1 MKRILSTLLVF
12 ALAIP
17 LFVNCKKD
25 KGVPVESFSIDPVTV
40 YLNDGDT
47 HQLDVIVQPKKAKK
61 GEFMSSLVWVSDD
74 ENIASVDE
82 NGLVTAKMRGNTRI
96 TASTSD
102 GTLSA
107 SCDVNVQLVLT
118 DDKDITAYFE
128 GNFALA
134 LRYKGLIAD
143 ENKITYGDVKDIK
156 EFDVPALYVKDIE
169 TAGGLEFLVNLES
182 LDLGGAKN
190 LTSLNVSTLTKL
202 KKLVAAKG
210 KLTHVDLTNCSDLE
224 SVFMDDNKLE
234 SVVFGQHPNLTK
246 VSMNTNKLKE
256 FNASSLPGLV
266 YLDLAENEL
275 ESIDLTGCKLIETLW
290 LNNNKLKSI
299 DAGSLEKLQLQGF
312 RFFFNPGENGV
323 LNVKDSKNSMS
334 LWSWQM
340 IKGDESSRVKG
351 TLYCENSPKIKTQP
365 KSEIAAKTGVPFSV
379 SVEMES
385 SGNYQYMWVMSTPIA
400 DESTGL
406 TSYAISAPLSD
417 DSDGSYY
424 ISGSNTN
431 TLTINVGS
439 SNIFVL
445 LACMIYDEA
454 TGTTTISDFASI
466 KYE

>member
-1 MKRILSTLLVF
+1 MKRILSTLLVI

-61 GEFMSSLVWVSDD
+61 GELMSSLVWVSDD

-118 DDKDITAYFE
+118 DDKDISAYFE

-134 LRYKGLIAD
+134 LKYNGLIAD
-143 ENKITYGDVKDIK
+143 NNKITYGEVKNIT

-169 TAGGLEFLVNLES
+169 TAEGLEFLVNLES

-202 KKLVAAKG
+202 KKLVATKG
-210 KLTHVDLTNCSDLE
+210 KLTHVDLTSCSDLE
-224 SVFMDDNKLE
+224 SVIMDDNKLE

-266 YLDLAENEL
+266 YLDLSENEL
-275 ESIDLTGCKLIETLW
+275 ESINLTGCKLIETLW
-290 LNNNKLKSI
+290 LEYNKLKSI
-299 DAGSLEKLQLQGF
+299 DVSSLEKLKLERF
-312 RFFFNPGENGV
+312 KFFFNPGENGV
-323 LNVKDSKNSMS
+323 LKVTNGKNSMT

-365 KSEIAAKTGVPFSV
+365 KPEIAAKPGVPFSV

-385 SGNYQYMWVMSTPIA
+385 TGNYKYYWCLSAPLE
-400 DESTGL
+400 DGSTGL
-406 TSYAISAPLSD
+406 TIYSTQPISD
-417 DSDGSYY
+417 DSDGTYY

-431 TLTINVGS
+431 TLTINVGNS
-439 SNIFVL
+439 DTFVL

-454 TGTTTISDFASI
+454 TGTSTVSDFSRI

>member
-1 MKRILSTLLVF
+1 MKRILSTLLVI

-47 HQLDVIVQPKKAKK
+47 HQLDVIVQPGKAKK

-118 DDKDITAYFE
+118 DDKEISAYFE

-134 LRYKGLIAD
+134 LEYDGKIAD
-143 ENKITYGDVKDIK
+143 NNKITYGEVKNIT
-156 EFDVPALYVKDIE
+156 EFYVPSIYAKDIE
-169 TAGGLEFLVNLES
+169 TADGLEFLVNLET
-182 LDLGGAKN
+182 LGLGGCKN

-202 KKLVAAKG
+202 KKLIATEG
-210 KLTHVDLTNCSDLE
+210 KLTHVDLTNCPNLE
-224 SVFMDDNKLE
+224 SVIMDDNKLE
-234 SVVFGQHPNLTK
+234 SVVFGQHPNLARI
-246 VSMNTNKLKE
+246 SMSNNKLKE
-256 FNASSLPGLV
+256 FNASSFPGLV
-266 YLDLAENEL
+266 YLNLAENEL
-275 ESIDLTGCKLIETLW
+275 ESIDLTGCELIESLW

-299 DAGSLEKLQLQGF
+299 DAGSLPDEMNKF
-312 RFFFNPGENGV
+312 EYFFNPGENGILKV
-323 LNVKDSKNSMS
+323 IYGKRSGTAY
-334 LWSWQM
+334 SWQM

-351 TLYCENSPKIKTQP
+351 VLYCENSPKIKTQP
-365 KSEIAAKTGVPFSV
+365 TPEIVAEAGVPFSV

-385 SGNYQYMWVMSTPIA
+385 TGNYQYYWCLSAPAEVG
-400 DESTGL
+400 STGL
-406 TSYAISAPLSD
+406 MGYPFNPISD
-417 DSDGSYY
+417 FSDGTYY

-431 TLTINVGS
+431 TLTVNAF
-439 SNIFVL
+439 NFVKDAL
-445 LACMIYDEA
+445 LTCMIYDEA
-454 TGTTTISDFASI
+454 TGASTFSDFVSV
-466 KYE
+466 K

>member
-1 MKRILSTLLVF
+1 
-12 ALAIP
+12 
-17 LFVNCKKD
+17 
-25 KGVPVESFSIDPVTV
+25 
-40 YLNDGDT
+40 
-47 HQLDVIVQPKKAKK
+47 
-61 GEFMSSLVWVSDD
+61 MSSLVWVSDD

-128 GNFALA
+128 GSFAIA
-134 LRYKGLIAD
+134 MRYKGLIAN

-202 KKLVAAKG
+202 KKLKATKG

-224 SVFMDDNKLE
+224 SVIMDDNKLE
-234 SVVFGQHPNLTK
+234 SVVFGQHPNLARI
-246 VSMNTNKLKE
+246 SMSKNKLKE
-256 FNASSLPGLV
+256 FNASSFPGLV

-275 ESIDLTGCKLIETLW
+275 ESIDLTGCKLIESLW
-290 LNNNKLKSI
+290 LNYNKLKSI
-299 DAGSLEKLQLQGF
+299 DAGALPDKMTKFEY
-312 RFFFNPGENGV
+312 FFNPGENGV
-323 LNVKDSKNSMS
+323 LKVIYGKISGTSC
-334 LWSWQM
+334 SWQM

-351 TLYCENSPKIKTQP
+351 VLYCENSPKIKTQP
-365 KSEIAAKTGVPFSV
+365 TPEIAAKPGVPFSV

-385 SGNYQYMWVMSTPIA
+385 TGNYQYYWCLSAPAEVG
-400 DESTGL
+400 STGL
-406 TSYAISAPLSD
+406 TGYPFNPISD
-417 DSDGSYY
+417 FSDGTYY

-431 TLTINVGS
+431 TLTINVG
-439 SNIFVL
+439 NLDMFVL
-445 LACMIYDEA
+445 LTCMICDEA
-454 TGTTTISDFASI
+454 TGASTFSDFVSV
-466 KYE
+466 K

>member
-1 MKRILSTLLVF
+1 MKRILSTLLVI

-25 KGVPVESFSIDPVTV
+25 KGVQVESFSIDPVAV

-118 DDKDITAYFE
+118 DDKDISAYFE

-134 LRYKGLIAD
+134 LKYNGLIAGN
-143 ENKITYGDVKDIK
+143 NKITYGEVKNIT

-169 TAGGLEFLVNLES
+169 TAEGLEFLVNLES

-202 KKLVAAKG
+202 KKLVATKG
-210 KLTHVDLTNCSDLE
+210 KLTHVDLSNCSKLE
-224 SVFMDDNKLE
+224 SVIMDGNKLE
-234 SVVFGQHPNLTK
+234 SVVFGQHPNLAK

-275 ESIDLTGCKLIETLW
+275 ESIDLSGCKLIETLW

-323 LNVKDSKNSMS
+323 LKVTNGKNSMT

-365 KSEIAAKTGVPFSV
+365 NPEIAAKTGVPFSV

-385 SGNYQYMWVMSTPIA
+385 TGNYKYNWFLSSPTA

-406 TSYAISAPLSD
+406 TSYPVSALSD
-417 DSDGSYY
+417 MSDGTYY

-431 TLTINVGS
+431 TLTINVGNS
-439 SNIFVL
+439 DMFVL

-454 TGTTTISDFASI
+454 TGTSTVSDFASI

>member
-47 HQLDVIVQPKKAKK
+47 HQLDVIVQPGKAKK

-128 GNFALA
+128 GSFALA
-134 LRYKGLIAD
+134 LQYKKLIAD
-143 ENKITYGDVKDIK
+143 NNKITYGEVKNIT

-169 TAGGLEFLVNLES
+169 TAGGLEFLVNLEY

-202 KKLVAAKG
+202 KKLVATKG
-210 KLTHVDLTNCSDLE
+210 KLTHVDLTSCSDLE
-224 SVFMDDNKLE
+224 SVFMDGNKLE
-234 SVVFGQHPNLTK
+234 SVVFGQHPNLARI
-246 VSMNTNKLKE
+246 SMSENKLKE
-256 FNASSLPGLV
+256 FNASTLPGLV
-266 YLDLAENEL
+266 YLDLSENEL
-275 ESIDLTGCKLIETLW
+275 ESINLTGCKLIETLW
-290 LNNNKLKSI
+290 LEYNKLKSI
-299 DAGSLEKLQLQGF
+299 DVSSLEKLQLQRF
-312 RFFFNPGENGV
+312 KFFFNPGESGV
-323 LNVKDSKNSMS
+323 LKVTDGHNSMS

-351 TLYCENSPKIKTQP
+351 TLYCEKSPKIKTQP
-365 KSEIAAKTGVPFSV
+365 EPEIAAKPGVPFSV

-385 SGNYQYMWVMSTPIA
+385 TGNYKYYWCLSAPIE
-400 DESTGL
+400 DGSTGF
-406 TSYAISAPLSD
+406 TSYPTQPISD
-417 DSDGSYY
+417 DSDGTYY
-424 ISGSNTN
+424 VSGSNSN
-431 TLTINVGS
+431 TLTINVGRS
-439 SNIFVL
+439 DIFVL

-454 TGTTTISDFASI
+454 TGTSTVSDFSRI

>member
-1 MKRILSTLLVF
+1 MKRILSTLLVI

-128 GNFALA
+128 GSFAVA
-134 LRYKGLIAD
+134 LQYKELIAD
-143 ENKITYGDVKDIK
+143 NKKITYGEVKNITD
-156 EFDVPALYVKDIE
+156 FDVPALYVKDIE

-202 KKLVAAKG
+202 KKLKATKG

-224 SVFMDDNKLE
+224 SVIMDDNKLE
-234 SVVFGQHPNLTK
+234 SVVFGQHPNLARI
-246 VSMNTNKLKE
+246 SMSKNKLKE
-256 FNASSLPGLV
+256 FNASSFPGLV

-275 ESIDLTGCKLIETLW
+275 ESIDLTGCKLIESLW
-290 LNNNKLKSI
+290 LNYNKLKSI
-299 DAGSLEKLQLQGF
+299 DAGALPDKMTKFEY
-312 RFFFNPGENGV
+312 FFNPGENGV
-323 LNVKDSKNSMS
+323 LKVIYGKISGTSY
-334 LWSWQM
+334 SWQM

-351 TLYCENSPKIKTQP
+351 VLYCENSPKIKTQP
-365 KSEIAAKTGVPFSV
+365 TPEIAAKPGVPFSV

-385 SGNYQYMWVMSTPIA
+385 TGNYQYYWCLSAPAEVG
-400 DESTGL
+400 STGL
-406 TSYAISAPLSD
+406 TGYPFNPISD
-417 DSDGSYY
+417 FIDGTYY

-431 TLTINVGS
+431 TLTINVG
-439 SNIFVL
+439 NLDMFVL
-445 LACMIYDEA
+445 LTCMIRDEA
-454 TGTTTISDFASI
+454 TGASTFSDFVSV
-466 KYE
+466 K

>member
-47 HQLDVIVQPKKAKK
+47 HQLDVIVQPGKAKK

-118 DDKDITAYFE
+118 DDKDISAYFE
-128 GNFALA
+128 GNFAIA
-134 LRYKGLIAD
+134 MRYKGLIAN

-169 TAGGLEFLVNLES
+169 TAEGLEFLVNLES

-202 KKLVAAKG
+202 KKLKATKG

-224 SVFMDDNKLE
+224 SVIMDDNKLE
-234 SVVFGQHPNLTK
+234 SVVFGQHPNLARI
-246 VSMNTNKLKE
+246 SMSKNKLKE
-256 FNASSLPGLV
+256 FNASSFPGLV

-275 ESIDLTGCKLIETLW
+275 ESIDLTGCKLIESLW
-290 LNNNKLKSI
+290 LNYNKLKSI
-299 DAGSLEKLQLQGF
+299 DAGALPDKMTKFEY
-312 RFFFNPGENGV
+312 FFNPGENGV
-323 LNVKDSKNSMS
+323 LKVIYGKISGTSY
-334 LWSWQM
+334 SWQM

-351 TLYCENSPKIKTQP
+351 VLYCENSPKIKTQP
-365 KSEIAAKTGVPFSV
+365 TPEIAAKPGVPFSV

-385 SGNYQYMWVMSTPIA
+385 TGNYQYYWCLSAPAEVG
-400 DESTGL
+400 STGL
-406 TSYAISAPLSD
+406 TGYPFNPISD
-417 DSDGSYY
+417 FSDGTYY

-431 TLTINVGS
+431 TLTINVG
-439 SNIFVL
+439 NLDMFVL
-445 LACMIYDEA
+445 LTCMICDEA
-454 TGTTTISDFASI
+454 TGASTFSDFVSV
-466 KYE
+466 K

>member
-1 MKRILSTLLVF
+1 MKRILSTLLVI

-61 GEFMSSLVWVSDD
+61 GELMSSLVWVSDD

-134 LRYKGLIAD
+134 LKYNGLIAGN
-143 ENKITYGDVKDIK
+143 NKITYGEVKNIT

-169 TAGGLEFLVNLES
+169 TAEGLEFLVNLES

-202 KKLVAAKG
+202 KKLVATKG
-210 KLTHVDLTNCSDLE
+210 KLTHVDLTNCPNLE
-224 SVFMDDNKLE
+224 SVFMDDNQLE
-234 SVVFGQHPNLTK
+234 SVAFGQHPNLAK

-275 ESIDLTGCKLIETLW
+275 ESIDLSGCKLIETLW

-365 KSEIAAKTGVPFSV
+365 KPEIAAKPGVPFSV

-385 SGNYQYMWVMSTPIA
+385 TGNYKYNWFLSSPVENET
-400 DESTGL
+400 TGL
-406 TSYAISAPLSD
+406 TSYGIIPLSD
-417 DSDGSYY
+417 DSDGTYY

-431 TLTINVGS
+431 TLTINVGNS
-439 SNIFVL
+439 DMFVL

>member
-1 MKRILSTLLVF
+1 MKRILSTLLVI

-47 HQLDVIVQPKKAKK
+47 HQLDVIVQPGKAKK

-102 GTLSA
+102 GTMSA

-134 LRYKGLIAD
+134 LQYKGLID
-143 ENKITYGDVKDIK
+143 DDNKITYGEVKNIT

-202 KKLVAAKG
+202 KKLVATKG

-234 SVVFGQHPNLTK
+234 SVVFGQHPNLAK

-256 FNASSLPGLV
+256 FNASTLPGLV
-266 YLDLAENEL
+266 YLDLSENEL
-275 ESIDLTGCKLIETLW
+275 ESINLTGCKLIETLW

-299 DAGSLEKLQLQGF
+299 DAGSLEKLKLQGF
-312 RFFFNPGENGV
+312 RFFFNSGENGV
-323 LNVKDSKNSMS
+323 LKVTNAKNSMT

-365 KSEIAAKTGVPFSV
+365 KPEIAAKTGVPFSV

-385 SGNYQYMWVMSTPIA
+385 TGNYKYNWLLSAPVNETS
-400 DESTGL
+400 GL
-406 TSYAISAPLSD
+406 TSYGINPLSD
-417 DSDGSYY
+417 DSDGTYY

-431 TLTINVGS
+431 TLTINVGN
-439 SNIFVL
+439 SNTVVL

>member
-1 MKRILSTLLVF
+1 MKRILSTLLVI

-118 DDKDITAYFE
+118 DDKDISAYFE
-128 GNFALA
+128 GSFALA

-143 ENKITYGDVKDIK
+143 ENKITYGEVKNIT

-202 KKLVAAKG
+202 KKLVATKG

-234 SVVFGQHPNLTK
+234 SVVFGQHPNLAK

-256 FNASSLPGLV
+256 FNASTLPGLV

-312 RFFFNPGENGV
+312 RFFFNSGENGV
-323 LNVKDSKNSMS
+323 LKVTNAKNSMT

-365 KSEIAAKTGVPFSV
+365 KPEIAAKTGVPFSV

-385 SGNYQYMWVMSTPIA
+385 TGNYKYNWLLSAPVNETP
-400 DESTGL
+400 GL
-406 TSYAISAPLSD
+406 TSYGINPLSD
-417 DSDGSYY
+417 DSDGIYY
-424 ISGSNTN
+424 VSGSNTN
-431 TLTINVGS
+431 TLTINVGTPD
-439 SNIFVL
+439 IFVL

>member
-1 MKRILSTLLVF
+1 MKRILSTLLVI

-47 HQLDVIVQPKKAKK
+47 HQLDVIVQPEKAKK

-102 GTLSA
+102 GTMSA

-128 GNFALA
+128 DNFALA
-134 LRYKGLIAD
+134 LQYKGLID
-143 ENKITYGDVKDIK
+143 DDNKITYGEVKNIT

-202 KKLVAAKG
+202 KKLVATKG

-234 SVVFGQHPNLTK
+234 SVVFGQHPNLAK

-256 FNASSLPGLV
+256 FNASTLPGLV

-323 LNVKDSKNSMS
+323 LKVTNAKNSMT

-365 KSEIAAKTGVPFSV
+365 KPEIAAKTGVPFSV

-385 SGNYQYMWVMSTPIA
+385 TGNYKYNWFLSSPVNETP
-400 DESTGL
+400 GL
-406 TSYAISAPLSD
+406 TSYGLSLLSD
-417 DSDGSYY
+417 DSDGTYY

-431 TLTINVGS
+431 TLTINVGY
-439 SNIFVL
+439 SNTVVL

-454 TGTTTISDFASI
+454 TGTTTISDFATI

>member
-1 MKRILSTLLVF
+1 MKRILSTLLVI

-25 KGVPVESFSIDPVTV
+25 KGVQVESFSIDPVTV

-118 DDKDITAYFE
+118 DDKDISAYFE

-143 ENKITYGDVKDIK
+143 NNKITYGEVKNIT

-182 LDLGGAKN
+182 LDLRGAKN

-202 KKLVAAKG
+202 KKLVATKG

-234 SVVFGQHPNLTK
+234 SVVFAQHPNLTK

-275 ESIDLTGCKLIETLW
+275 ESIDLSGCKLIETLW

-299 DAGSLEKLQLQGF
+299 DASSLEKLQLQGF

-323 LNVKDSKNSMS
+323 LKVTNGKNSMT

-365 KSEIAAKTGVPFSV
+365 EPEIAAKLGVPFSV

-385 SGNYQYMWVMSTPIA
+385 TGNYKYNWLLSSPVENETP
-400 DESTGL
+400 GL
-406 TSYAISAPLSD
+406 TSYGINPLSD
-417 DSDGSYY
+417 YSDGTYY

-431 TLTINVGS
+431 TLTINVGNS
-439 SNIFVL
+439 DMFVL

-454 TGTTTISDFASI
+454 TGTTTVSDFASI

>member
-1 MKRILSTLLVF
+1 MKRILSTLLVI

-47 HQLDVIVQPKKAKK
+47 YQLDVIVQPKKAKK

-102 GTLSA
+102 GTMSA

-134 LRYKGLIAD
+134 LQYKGLID
-143 ENKITYGDVKDIK
+143 DDNKITYGEVKNIT

-202 KKLVAAKG
+202 KKLVATKG

-234 SVVFGQHPNLTK
+234 SVVFGQHPNLAK

-256 FNASSLPGLV
+256 FNASTLPGLV
-266 YLDLAENEL
+266 YLDLSENEL
-275 ESIDLTGCKLIETLW
+275 ESINLTGCKLIETLW

-299 DAGSLEKLQLQGF
+299 DAGSLPDKMNKFEY
-312 RFFFNPGENGV
+312 FFNPGENGV
-323 LNVKDSKNSMS
+323 LRVIYGKISGTSY
-334 LWSWQM
+334 SWQM

-351 TLYCENSPKIKTQP
+351 TLYCEKSPKIKTQP
-365 KSEIAAKTGVPFSV
+365 KPEIAAKTGVPFSV

-385 SGNYQYMWVMSTPIA
+385 TGNYKYYWCLSAPVENET
-400 DESTGL
+400 TGL
-406 TSYAISAPLSD
+406 TSYGINPLSD
-417 DSDGSYY
+417 DSDGTYY

-431 TLTINVGS
+431 TLTVNVGS
-439 SNIFVL
+439 PDIFVL
-445 LACMIYDEA
+445 LACVIYDEA
-454 TGTTTISDFASI
+454 TGTTTVSDFSRI

>member
-1 MKRILSTLLVF
+1 MKRILSTLLVI

-47 HQLDVIVQPKKAKK
+47 HQLDVIVQPGKAKK

-128 GNFALA
+128 GSFAVA
-134 LRYKGLIAD
+134 LQYKELIAD
-143 ENKITYGDVKDIK
+143 NNKITYGEVKNIK
-156 EFDVPALYVKDIE
+156 DFDVPALYVKDIE

-202 KKLVAAKG
+202 KKLKATKG

-234 SVVFGQHPNLTK
+234 SVVFGQHPNLAK

-266 YLDLAENEL
+266 YLDLSENEL
-275 ESIDLTGCKLIETLW
+275 ESINLTGCKLIESLW
-290 LNNNKLKSI
+290 LNYNKLTSI
-299 DAGSLEKLQLQGF
+299 DAGSLPDKMNKFEY
-312 RFFFNPGENGV
+312 FFNPGENGV
-323 LNVKDSKNSMS
+323 LKVIYGKISGTSY
-334 LWSWQM
+334 SWQM

-351 TLYCENSPKIKTQP
+351 VLYCENSPKIKTQP
-365 KSEIAAKTGVPFSV
+365 TPEIVAVAGVPFSV

-385 SGNYQYMWVMSTPIA
+385 TGNYQYYWCLSAPAEVG
-400 DESTGL
+400 STGL
-406 TSYAISAPLSD
+406 TGYPFNPISD
-417 DSDGSYY
+417 FSDGTYY

-431 TLTINVGS
+431 TLTVNAF
-439 SNIFVL
+439 NFVKDAL
-445 LACMIYDEA
+445 LTCIIYDEA
-454 TGTTTISDFASI
+454 TGASTFSDFVSV
-466 KYE
+466 K

>member
-1 MKRILSTLLVF
+1 MKRILSTLLVI

-61 GEFMSSLVWVSDD
+61 SELMSSLVWVSDD

-128 GNFALA
+128 GNFAIA
-134 LRYKGLIAD
+134 MRYKGLIAN

-202 KKLVAAKG
+202 KKLKATKG

-224 SVFMDDNKLE
+224 SVIMDDNKLE
-234 SVVFGQHPNLTK
+234 NVVFGQHPNLARI
-246 VSMNTNKLKE
+246 SMSKNKLKE
-256 FNASSLPGLV
+256 FNASSFPGLV

-275 ESIDLTGCKLIETLW
+275 ESIDLTGCKLIESLW
-290 LNNNKLKSI
+290 LNYNKLKSI
-299 DAGSLEKLQLQGF
+299 DAGALPDKMTKFEY
-312 RFFFNPGENGV
+312 FFNPGENGV
-323 LNVKDSKNSMS
+323 LKVIYGKISGTSY
-334 LWSWQM
+334 SWQM

-351 TLYCENSPKIKTQP
+351 VLYCENSPKIKTQP
-365 KSEIAAKTGVPFSV
+365 TPEIVAVAGVPFSV

-385 SGNYQYMWVMSTPIA
+385 IGNYQYYWCLSAPAEVG
-400 DESTGL
+400 STGL
-406 TSYAISAPLSD
+406 TSYPVTPLSD
-417 DSDGSYY
+417 MSEGAYY
-424 ISGSNTN
+424 ISGSNTD
-431 TLTINVGS
+431 TLTINVGNS
-439 SNIFVL
+439 DMFVL
-445 LACMIYDEA
+445 LTCMIYDEA
-454 TGTTTISDFASI
+454 TGASTFSDFVSV
-466 KYE
+466 K

>member
-1 MKRILSTLLVF
+1 MKRILSTLLVI

-61 GEFMSSLVWVSDD
+61 SELMSSLVWVSDD

-128 GNFALA
+128 GNFAIA
-134 LRYKGLIAD
+134 MRYKGLIAN

-202 KKLVAAKG
+202 KKLKATKG

-224 SVFMDDNKLE
+224 SVIMDDNKLE
-234 SVVFGQHPNLTK
+234 SVVFGQHPNLARI
-246 VSMNTNKLKE
+246 SMSKNKLKK
-256 FNASSLPGLV
+256 FNASSFPGLV

-275 ESIDLTGCKLIETLW
+275 ESIDLTGCKLIESLW
-290 LNNNKLKSI
+290 LNYNKLKSI
-299 DAGSLEKLQLQGF
+299 DAGALPDKMTKFEY
-312 RFFFNPGENGV
+312 FFNPGENGV
-323 LNVKDSKNSMS
+323 LKVIYGKISGTSY
-334 LWSWQM
+334 SWQM

-351 TLYCENSPKIKTQP
+351 VLYCENSPKIKTQP
-365 KSEIAAKTGVPFSV
+365 TPEIAAKPGVPFSV

-385 SGNYQYMWVMSTPIA
+385 TGNYQYYWCLSAPAEVG
-400 DESTGL
+400 STGL
-406 TSYAISAPLSD
+406 TVYPFNPISD
-417 DSDGSYY
+417 FSDGTYY

-431 TLTINVGS
+431 TLTINVG
-439 SNIFVL
+439 NLDMFVL
-445 LACMIYDEA
+445 LTCMICDEA
-454 TGTTTISDFASI
+454 TGASTFSDFVSV
-466 KYE
+466 K

>member
-1 MKRILSTLLVF
+1 MKRILSTLLVI

-47 HQLDVIVQPKKAKK
+47 HQLDVIVQPGKAKK

-128 GNFALA
+128 GSFALA
-134 LRYKGLIAD
+134 LQYKKLIAD
-143 ENKITYGDVKDIK
+143 NNKITYGEVKNITD
-156 EFDVPALYVKDIE
+156 FDVPALYVKDIE

-202 KKLVAAKG
+202 KELVATKG
-210 KLTHVDLTNCSDLE
+210 KLTHVDLTNCSDLK
-224 SVFMDDNKLE
+224 SVIMDDNKLE
-234 SVVFGQHPNLTK
+234 SVVFGQHPNLARI
-246 VSMNTNKLKE
+246 SMSNNKLKE
-256 FNASSLPGLV
+256 FNASSFPGLV
-266 YLDLAENEL
+266 YLDLSENEL
-275 ESIDLTGCKLIETLW
+275 ESINLTGCKLIESLW
-290 LNNNKLKSI
+290 LNYNKLTSI
-299 DAGSLEKLQLQGF
+299 DAGSLPDKMNKFEY
-312 RFFFNPGENGV
+312 FFNPGENGV
-323 LNVKDSKNSMS
+323 LKVIYGKISGTSY
-334 LWSWQM
+334 SWQM

-351 TLYCENSPKIKTQP
+351 VLYCENSPKIKTQP
-365 KSEIAAKTGVPFSV
+365 TPEIVAVAGVPFSV

-385 SGNYQYMWVMSTPIA
+385 TGNYQYYWCLSAPAEVG
-400 DESTGL
+400 STGL
-406 TSYAISAPLSD
+406 TGYPFNPISD
-417 DSDGSYY
+417 FSDGTYY

-431 TLTINVGS
+431 TLTINVG
-439 SNIFVL
+439 NLDMFVL
-445 LACMIYDEA
+445 LTCMIYDEA
-454 TGTTTISDFASI
+454 TGASTLSDFVSV
-466 KYE
+466 K

>member
-1 MKRILSTLLVF
+1 MKRILSTLLVI

-47 HQLDVIVQPKKAKK
+47 HQLDVIVQPGKAKK

-128 GNFALA
+128 GSFALA
-134 LRYKGLIAD
+134 LQYKKLIAD
-143 ENKITYGDVKDIK
+143 NNKITYGEVKNITD
-156 EFDVPALYVKDIE
+156 FDVPALYAKDIE

-202 KKLVAAKG
+202 KKLVATKG

-224 SVFMDDNKLE
+224 SVIMDDNQLE

-266 YLDLAENEL
+266 YLDLSENEL
-275 ESIDLTGCKLIETLW
+275 ESIDLTGCKLIESLW
-290 LNNNKLKSI
+290 LNYNKLKSI
-299 DAGSLEKLQLQGF
+299 DAGALPDKMTKFEY
-312 RFFFNPGENGV
+312 FFNPGENGV
-323 LNVKDSKNSMS
+323 LKVIYGKISGTSY
-334 LWSWQM
+334 SWQM

-351 TLYCENSPKIKTQP
+351 VLYCENSPKIKTQP
-365 KSEIAAKTGVPFSV
+365 TPDIVAVAGVPFSV

-385 SGNYQYMWVMSTPIA
+385 TGNYQYYWCLSAPAEVG
-400 DESTGL
+400 STGL
-406 TSYAISAPLSD
+406 TGYPFNPISD
-417 DSDGSYY
+417 FSDGTYY

-431 TLTINVGS
+431 TLTVNAY
-439 SNIFVL
+439 NFVKDAL
-445 LACMIYDEA
+445 LTCMIYDEA
-454 TGTTTISDFASI
+454 TGASTFSDFVSV
-466 KYE
+466 K

>member
-1 MKRILSTLLVF
+1 MKRILSTLLVI

-102 GTLSA
+102 GTMSA

-118 DDKDITAYFE
+118 DDKDISAYFE

-134 LRYKGLIAD
+134 LQYKGLIAD
-143 ENKITYGDVKDIK
+143 DNKITYGEVKNIT

-182 LDLGGAKN
+182 LDLRGAKN

-202 KKLVAAKG
+202 KKLVATKG

-266 YLDLAENEL
+266 YLDLSENEL

-299 DAGSLEKLQLQGF
+299 DAGSLEKLQLGKF
-312 RFFFNPGENGV
+312 GFFFNSGENGV
-323 LNVKDSKNSMS
+323 LKVIDSKNSMS

-351 TLYCENSPKIKTQP
+351 TLYCEKSPKIKTQP
-365 KSEIAAKTGVPFSV
+365 EPEIAAKLGVPFSV

-385 SGNYQYMWVMSTPIA
+385 SGNYKYNWLLSAPVENET
-400 DESTGL
+400 TGL
-406 TSYAISAPLSD
+406 TLYGTNPLSD
-417 DSDGSYY
+417 YSDGIYY
-424 ISGSNTN
+424 VSGSNTN
-431 TLTINVGS
+431 TLTINVGNS
-439 SNIFVL
+439 DMFVL

-454 TGTTTISDFASI
+454 TGTTTVSDFASI

>member
-1 MKRILSTLLVF
+1 MKRILSTLLVI

-102 GTLSA
+102 GTMSA

-118 DDKDITAYFE
+118 DDKDISAYFE
-128 GNFALA
+128 GSFALA

-143 ENKITYGDVKDIK
+143 ENKITYGEVKNIT

-182 LDLGGAKN
+182 LDLRGAKN

-202 KKLVAAKG
+202 KKLVATKG

-275 ESIDLTGCKLIETLW
+275 ESIDLSGCKLIETLW

-323 LNVKDSKNSMS
+323 LKVTNGKNSMT

-365 KSEIAAKTGVPFSV
+365 EPEIAAKLGVPFSV

-385 SGNYQYMWVMSTPIA
+385 TGNYKYNWLLSSPVENETP
-400 DESTGL
+400 GL
-406 TSYAISAPLSD
+406 TSYGINPLSD
-417 DSDGSYY
+417 YSDGTYY

-431 TLTINVGS
+431 TLTINVGNS
-439 SNIFVL
+439 DMFVL

-454 TGTTTISDFASI
+454 TGTTTVSDFASI

>member
-1 MKRILSTLLVF
+1 MKRILSTLLVI

-25 KGVPVESFSIDPVTV
+25 KGVQVESFSIEPVTV
-40 YLNDGDT
+40 CLNDGDT

-118 DDKDITAYFE
+118 DDKDISAYFE

-143 ENKITYGDVKDIK
+143 NNKITYGEVKNIT

-202 KKLVAAKG
+202 KKLVATKG

-234 SVVFGQHPNLTK
+234 SVVFAQHPNLTK
-246 VSMNTNKLKE
+246 VSMNTNKLKK

-275 ESIDLTGCKLIETLW
+275 ESIDLSGCKLIETLW

-299 DAGSLEKLQLQGF
+299 DASSLEKLQLQGF

-323 LNVKDSKNSMS
+323 LKVTNGKNSMT

-365 KSEIAAKTGVPFSV
+365 EPEIAAKPGVPFSV

-385 SGNYQYMWVMSTPIA
+385 TGNYKYNWFLSSPVENGTP
-400 DESTGL
+400 GL
-406 TSYAISAPLSD
+406 TSYGINPLSD
-417 DSDGSYY
+417 YSDGTYY

-431 TLTINVGS
+431 TLTINVGNS
-439 SNIFVL
+439 DMFVL

-454 TGTTTISDFASI
+454 TGTTTVSDFASI

>member
-1 MKRILSTLLVF
+1 MKRILSTLLVI

-47 HQLDVIVQPKKAKK
+47 HQLDVIVQPGKAKK

-118 DDKDITAYFE
+118 DDKEISAYFE

-134 LRYKGLIAD
+134 LEYDGKIAD
-143 ENKITYGDVKDIK
+143 NNKITYGEVKNIT

-169 TAGGLEFLVNLES
+169 TAEGLEFLVNLES

-202 KKLVAAKG
+202 KKLVATKG
-210 KLTHVDLTNCSDLE
+210 KLTHVDLTSCSDLE
-224 SVFMDDNKLE
+224 SVIMDDNKLE
-234 SVVFGQHPNLTK
+234 SVVFGQHPNLTRI
-246 VSMNTNKLKE
+246 SMSKNKLKE
-256 FNASSLPGLV
+256 FNASSFPGLV
-266 YLDLAENEL
+266 YLDLSENEL
-275 ESIDLTGCKLIETLW
+275 ESINLTGCKLIESLW
-290 LNNNKLKSI
+290 LNYNKLKSI
-299 DAGSLEKLQLQGF
+299 DAGALPDKMTKFEY
-312 RFFFNPGENGV
+312 FFNPGENGV
-323 LNVKDSKNSMS
+323 LKVIYGKISGTSY
-334 LWSWQM
+334 SWQM

-351 TLYCENSPKIKTQP
+351 VLYCENSPKIKTQP
-365 KSEIAAKTGVPFSV
+365 TPEIVAVAGVPFSV

-385 SGNYQYMWVMSTPIA
+385 TGNYQYYWCLSAPAEVG
-400 DESTGL
+400 STGL
-406 TSYAISAPLSD
+406 TSYPFNPISD
-417 DSDGSYY
+417 FSDGTYY

-431 TLTINVGS
+431 TLTVNAY
-439 SNIFVL
+439 NFVKDAFL
-445 LACMIYDEA
+445 ICMIYDEA
-454 TGTTTISDFASI
+454 TGTSAFSDFVI
-466 KYE
+466 VK

>member
-1 MKRILSTLLVF
+1 MKRILSTLLVI

-47 HQLDVIVQPKKAKK
+47 HQLDVIVQPEKAKK

-102 GTLSA
+102 GTMSA

-118 DDKDITAYFE
+118 DDKEISAYFE
-128 GNFALA
+128 GSFALA

-143 ENKITYGDVKDIK
+143 NNKITYGEVKNIT

-202 KKLVAAKG
+202 KKLVATKG

-266 YLDLAENEL
+266 YLDLSENEL
-275 ESIDLTGCKLIETLW
+275 ESIDLSGCKLIETLW

-323 LNVKDSKNSMS
+323 LKVTNGKNSMT

-365 KSEIAAKTGVPFSV
+365 KPEFTAKPGVPFSV

-385 SGNYQYMWVMSTPIA
+385 TGNYQYYWCLSAPAEVGSA
-400 DESTGL
+400 GL
-406 TSYAISAPLSD
+406 TGYSFNPISD
-417 DSDGSYY
+417 DSDGTYY

-431 TLTINVGS
+431 TLTLNVGNS
-439 SNIFVL
+439 DIFVL

-454 TGTTTISDFASI
+454 TGTTTISDFSRI

>member
-1 MKRILSTLLVF
+1 MKRILSTLLVI
-12 ALAIP
+12 ALANP

-47 HQLDVIVQPKKAKK
+47 HQLDVIVQPGKAKK

-128 GNFALA
+128 GSFAIA
-134 LRYKGLIAD
+134 MRYKGLIAN

-202 KKLVAAKG
+202 KKLKATKG

-224 SVFMDDNKLE
+224 SVIMDDNKLE
-234 SVVFGQHPNLTK
+234 SVVFGQHPNLARI
-246 VSMNTNKLKE
+246 SMSKNKLKE
-256 FNASSLPGLV
+256 FNASSFPGLV

-275 ESIDLTGCKLIETLW
+275 ESIDLTGCKLIESLW
-290 LNNNKLKSI
+290 LNYNKLKSI
-299 DAGSLEKLQLQGF
+299 DAGALPDKMTKFEY
-312 RFFFNPGENGV
+312 FFNPGENGV
-323 LNVKDSKNSMS
+323 LKVIYGKISGTSY
-334 LWSWQM
+334 SWQM

-351 TLYCENSPKIKTQP
+351 VLYCENSPKIKTQP
-365 KSEIAAKTGVPFSV
+365 TPEIAAKPGAPFSV

-385 SGNYQYMWVMSTPIA
+385 TGNYQYYWCLSAPAEVG
-400 DESTGL
+400 STGL
-406 TSYAISAPLSD
+406 TGYPFNPISD
-417 DSDGSYY
+417 FSDGTYY

-431 TLTINVGS
+431 TLTINVG
-439 SNIFVL
+439 NLDMFVL
-445 LACMIYDEA
+445 LTCMICDEA
-454 TGTTTISDFASI
+454 TGASTFSDFVSV
-466 KYE
+466 K

>member
-1 MKRILSTLLVF
+1 MKRILSTLLVI

-61 GEFMSSLVWVSDD
+61 SELMSSLVWVSDD

-128 GNFALA
+128 GNFAIA
-134 LRYKGLIAD
+134 MRYKGLIAN

-202 KKLVAAKG
+202 KKLKATKG

-224 SVFMDDNKLE
+224 SVIMDDNKLE
-234 SVVFGQHPNLTK
+234 NVVFGQHPNLARI
-246 VSMNTNKLKE
+246 SMSKNKLKE
-256 FNASSLPGLV
+256 FNASSFPGLV

-275 ESIDLTGCKLIETLW
+275 ESIDLTGCKLIESLW
-290 LNNNKLKSI
+290 LNYNKLKSI
-299 DAGSLEKLQLQGF
+299 DAGALPDKMTKFEY
-312 RFFFNPGENGV
+312 FFNPGENGV
-323 LNVKDSKNSMS
+323 LKVIYGKISRTSY
-334 LWSWQM
+334 SWQM

-351 TLYCENSPKIKTQP
+351 VLYCENSPKIKTQP
-365 KSEIAAKTGVPFSV
+365 TPEIVAVAGVPFSV

-385 SGNYQYMWVMSTPIA
+385 TGNYQYYWCLSAPAEVG
-400 DESTGL
+400 STGL
-406 TSYAISAPLSD
+406 TGYPFNPISD
-417 DSDGSYY
+417 FSDGTYY

-431 TLTINVGS
+431 TLTINVG
-439 SNIFVL
+439 NLDMFVL
-445 LACMIYDEA
+445 LTCMIYDEA
-454 TGTTTISDFASI
+454 TGASTFSDFVSV
-466 KYE
+466 K

>member
-47 HQLDVIVQPKKAKK
+47 HQLDVIVQPGKAKK

-128 GNFALA
+128 GSFALA
-134 LRYKGLIAD
+134 LQYKKLIAD
-143 ENKITYGDVKDIK
+143 NNKITYGEVKNITD
-156 EFDVPALYVKDIE
+156 FDVPALYVKDIE

-202 KKLVAAKG
+202 KKLVATKG

-224 SVFMDDNKLE
+224 SVIMDDNKLE

-266 YLDLAENEL
+266 YLDLSENEL
-275 ESIDLTGCKLIETLW
+275 ESINLTGCKLIESLW
-290 LNNNKLKSI
+290 LNYNKLKSI
-299 DAGSLEKLQLQGF
+299 DAGALPDKMTKFEY
-312 RFFFNPGENGV
+312 FFNPGENGV
-323 LNVKDSKNSMS
+323 LKVIYGKISGTSY
-334 LWSWQM
+334 SWQM

-351 TLYCENSPKIKTQP
+351 VLYCENSPKIKTQP
-365 KSEIAAKTGVPFSV
+365 TPEIAAKPGVPFSV

-385 SGNYQYMWVMSTPIA
+385 TGNYQYYWCLSAPAEVG
-400 DESTGL
+400 STGL
-406 TSYAISAPLSD
+406 TGYPFNPISD
-417 DSDGSYY
+417 FSDGTYY

-431 TLTINVGS
+431 TLTINVG
-439 SNIFVL
+439 NLDMFVL
-445 LACMIYDEA
+445 LTCMIYDEA
-454 TGTTTISDFASI
+454 TGASTLSDFVSV
-466 KYE
+466 K

>member
-25 KGVPVESFSIDPVTV
+25 KGVQVESFSIDPVTV

-102 GTLSA
+102 GTMSA

-118 DDKDITAYFE
+118 DDKDISAYFE

-143 ENKITYGDVKDIK
+143 ENKITYGEVKNIT

-202 KKLVAAKG
+202 KKLVATKG

-275 ESIDLTGCKLIETLW
+275 ESIDLSGCKLIETLW

-365 KSEIAAKTGVPFSV
+365 NPEIAAKTGVPFSV

-385 SGNYQYMWVMSTPIA
+385 TGNYKYNWFLSSPVENET
-400 DESTGL
+400 TGL
-406 TSYAISAPLSD
+406 TSYGINPLSD
-417 DSDGSYY
+417 YSDGTYY

-431 TLTINVGS
+431 TLTINVGNS
-439 SNIFVL
+439 DMFVL

-454 TGTTTISDFASI
+454 TGTTTVSDFASI

>member
-47 HQLDVIVQPKKAKK
+47 HQLDVIVQPGKAKK

-128 GNFALA
+128 GSFALA
-134 LRYKGLIAD
+134 LQYKGLIAD
-143 ENKITYGDVKDIK
+143 NNKITYGEVKNIT

-202 KKLVAAKG
+202 KKLVATKG

-224 SVFMDDNKLE
+224 SVIMDDNKLE
-234 SVVFGQHPNLTK
+234 RVVFGQHPNLTK

-256 FNASSLPGLV
+256 FNASSFPGLV
-266 YLDLAENEL
+266 YLDLSENEL
-275 ESIDLTGCKLIETLW
+275 ESINLTGCKLIESLW
-290 LNNNKLKSI
+290 LNYNKLKSI
-299 DAGSLEKLQLQGF
+299 DAGALPDKMTKFEY
-312 RFFFNPGENGV
+312 FFNPGENGV
-323 LNVKDSKNSMS
+323 LKVIYGKISGTSY
-334 LWSWQM
+334 SWQM

-351 TLYCENSPKIKTQP
+351 VLYCENSPKIKTQP
-365 KSEIAAKTGVPFSV
+365 TPEIAAKPGVPFSV

-385 SGNYQYMWVMSTPIA
+385 TGNYQYYWCLSAPAEVG
-400 DESTGL
+400 STGL
-406 TSYAISAPLSD
+406 TGYPFNPISD
-417 DSDGSYY
+417 FSDGTYY

-431 TLTINVGS
+431 TLTINVG
-439 SNIFVL
+439 NLDMFVL
-445 LACMIYDEA
+445 LTCMIYDEA
-454 TGTTTISDFASI
+454 TGASTLSDFVSV
-466 KYE
+466 K

>member
-1 MKRILSTLLVF
+1 MKRIISTLLVF

-47 HQLDVIVQPKKAKK
+47 HQLDVIVQPGKAKK

-107 SCDVNVQLVLT
+107 SCDVNVQLDLT

-128 GNFALA
+128 GSFALA
-134 LRYKGLIAD
+134 LQYKKLIAD
-143 ENKITYGDVKDIK
+143 NNKITYGEVKNITD
-156 EFDVPALYVKDIE
+156 FGVPALYVKDIE

-202 KKLVAAKG
+202 KKLVATKG

-224 SVFMDDNKLE
+224 SVIMDDNKLE

-266 YLDLAENEL
+266 YLDLSENEL
-275 ESIDLTGCKLIETLW
+275 ERFK
-290 LNNNKLKSI
+290 
-299 DAGSLEKLQLQGF
+299 
-312 RFFFNPGENGV
+312 FFFNPGENGV
-323 LNVKDSKNSMS
+323 LKVTNGKNSMT

-365 KSEIAAKTGVPFSV
+365 KPEIAAKPGVPFSV

-385 SGNYQYMWVMSTPIA
+385 TGNYKYNWLLSSPVENET
-400 DESTGL
+400 TGL
-406 TSYAISAPLSD
+406 TSYVVNPVSD
-417 DSDGSYY
+417 DSDGIYY
-424 ISGSNTN
+424 VNGSNTN

-439 SNIFVL
+439 SDMFVL

-454 TGTTTISDFASI
+454 TGTSTISDFATI

>member
-25 KGVPVESFSIDPVTV
+25 KGVQVESFSIDPVTV

-102 GTLSA
+102 GTMSA

-118 DDKDITAYFE
+118 DDKDISAYFE

-143 ENKITYGDVKDIK
+143 ENKITYGEVKNIT

-202 KKLVAAKG
+202 KKLVATKG

-275 ESIDLTGCKLIETLW
+275 ESIDLSGCKLIETLW

-365 KSEIAAKTGVPFSV
+365 KPEIAAKTGVPFSV

-385 SGNYQYMWVMSTPIA
+385 TGNYKYNWFLSSPVENET
-400 DESTGL
+400 TGL
-406 TSYAISAPLSD
+406 TSYGIIPLSD
-417 DSDGSYY
+417 DSDGIYY
-424 ISGSNTN
+424 VSGSNTN

-439 SNIFVL
+439 PDIFVL

-454 TGTTTISDFASI
+454 TGTTTVSDFASI

>member
-1 MKRILSTLLVF
+1 M
-12 ALAIP
+12 AIP

-102 GTLSA
+102 GTMSA

-118 DDKDITAYFE
+118 DDKDISAYFE

-134 LRYKGLIAD
+134 LRNKGLIAD
-143 ENKITYGDVKDIK
+143 NNKITYGEVKNIT

-202 KKLVAAKG
+202 KKLVATKG

-234 SVVFGQHPNLTK
+234 SVVFGQHPNLAK

-256 FNASSLPGLV
+256 FNASTLPGLV
-266 YLDLAENEL
+266 YLDLSENEL
-275 ESIDLTGCKLIETLW
+275 ESINLTGCKLIESLW
-290 LNNNKLKSI
+290 LNYNKLKSI
-299 DAGSLEKLQLQGF
+299 DAGALPDKMTKFEY
-312 RFFFNPGENGV
+312 FFNPGENGV
-323 LNVKDSKNSMS
+323 LKVIYGKISGTSY
-334 LWSWQM
+334 SWQM

-351 TLYCENSPKIKTQP
+351 VLYCENSPKIKTQP
-365 KSEIAAKTGVPFSV
+365 TPEIAAKPGVPFSV

-385 SGNYQYMWVMSTPIA
+385 TGNYQYYWCLSAPAEVG
-400 DESTGL
+400 STGL
-406 TSYAISAPLSD
+406 TGYPFNPISD
-417 DSDGSYY
+417 FSDGTYY

-431 TLTINVGS
+431 TLTINVG
-439 SNIFVL
+439 NLDMFVL
-445 LACMIYDEA
+445 LTCMICDEA
-454 TGTTTISDFASI
+454 TGASTFSDFVSV
-466 KYE
+466 K

>member
-1 MKRILSTLLVF
+1 
-12 ALAIP
+12 
-17 LFVNCKKD
+17 
-25 KGVPVESFSIDPVTV
+25 
-40 YLNDGDT
+40 
-47 HQLDVIVQPKKAKK
+47 
-61 GEFMSSLVWVSDD
+61 MSSLVWVSDD

-128 GNFALA
+128 GNFAIA
-134 LRYKGLIAD
+134 MRYKGLIAN

-202 KKLVAAKG
+202 KKLKATKG

-224 SVFMDDNKLE
+224 SVIMDDNKLE
-234 SVVFGQHPNLTK
+234 SVVFGQHPNLARI
-246 VSMNTNKLKE
+246 SMSKNKLKE
-256 FNASSLPGLV
+256 FNASSFPGLV

-275 ESIDLTGCKLIETLW
+275 ESIDLTGCKLIESLW
-290 LNNNKLKSI
+290 LNYNKLKSI
-299 DAGSLEKLQLQGF
+299 DAGALPDKMTKFEY
-312 RFFFNPGENGV
+312 FFNPGESGV
-323 LNVKDSKNSMS
+323 LKVIYGKISGTSY
-334 LWSWQM
+334 SWQM

-351 TLYCENSPKIKTQP
+351 VLYCENSPKIKTQP
-365 KSEIAAKTGVPFSV
+365 TPEIVAVAGVPFSV

-385 SGNYQYMWVMSTPIA
+385 TGNYQYYWCLSAPAEVG
-400 DESTGL
+400 STGL
-406 TSYAISAPLSD
+406 TGYPFNPISD
-417 DSDGSYY
+417 FSDGTYY

-431 TLTINVGS
+431 TLTINVG
-439 SNIFVL
+439 NLDMFVL
-445 LACMIYDEA
+445 LTCMICDEA
-454 TGTTTISDFASI
+454 TGASTFSDFVSV
-466 KYE
+466 K

>member
-25 KGVPVESFSIDPVTV
+25 KGVQVESFSIEPVTIC
-40 YLNDGDT
+40 LNDGDT

-74 ENIASVDE
+74 ENIASVNE

-118 DDKDITAYFE
+118 DDKDISAYFE

-143 ENKITYGDVKDIK
+143 NNKITYGEVKNIT

-182 LDLGGAKN
+182 LDLRGAKN

-202 KKLVAAKG
+202 KKLVATKG

-275 ESIDLTGCKLIETLW
+275 ESIDLSGCKLIETLW

-299 DAGSLEKLQLQGF
+299 DASSLEKLQLQGF

-323 LNVKDSKNSMS
+323 LKVTNGKNSMT

-365 KSEIAAKTGVPFSV
+365 EPEIAAKLGVPFSV

-385 SGNYQYMWVMSTPIA
+385 TGNYKYNWLLSSPVENETP
-400 DESTGL
+400 GL
-406 TSYAISAPLSD
+406 TSYGINPLSD
-417 DSDGSYY
+417 YSDGTYY

-431 TLTINVGS
+431 TLTINVGNS
-439 SNIFVL
+439 DMFVL

-454 TGTTTISDFASI
+454 TGTTTVSDFASI

>member
-1 MKRILSTLLVF
+1 MKRILSTLLVI

-61 GEFMSSLVWVSDD
+61 GELMSSLVWVSDD

-118 DDKDITAYFE
+118 DDKDISAYFE

-134 LRYKGLIAD
+134 LKYNGLIAD
-143 ENKITYGDVKDIK
+143 NNKITYGDVKDIK

-169 TAGGLEFLVNLES
+169 TAEGLEFLVNLES

-202 KKLVAAKG
+202 KKLKATKG

-224 SVFMDDNKLE
+224 SVIMDDNKLE

-256 FNASSLPGLV
+256 FNASTLPGLV
-266 YLDLAENEL
+266 YLDLTENEL
-275 ESIDLTGCKLIETLW
+275 ESINLTGCKLIETLW
-290 LNNNKLKSI
+290 LEYNKLKSV
-299 DAGSLEKLQLQGF
+299 DVSSLEKLKLERF
-312 RFFFNPGENGV
+312 KFFFNPGENGV
-323 LNVKDSKNSMS
+323 LKVTNGKNSMT

-365 KSEIAAKTGVPFSV
+365 KSEIAAKPGVPFSV

-385 SGNYQYMWVMSTPIA
+385 TGNYKYYWCLSAPLE
-400 DESTGL
+400 DGSTGL
-406 TSYAISAPLSD
+406 TIYATQPISD
-417 DSDGSYY
+417 DSDGTYY

-431 TLTINVGS
+431 TLTINVGNS
-439 SNIFVL
+439 DTFVL

-454 TGTTTISDFASI
+454 TGTTTISDFSRI

>member
-1 MKRILSTLLVF
+1 MKRILSTLLVI

-47 HQLDVIVQPKKAKK
+47 HQLDVIVQPIKAKK

-102 GTLSA
+102 GTMSA

-118 DDKDITAYFE
+118 DDKDISAYFE

-134 LRYKGLIAD
+134 LQYKGLIAD
-143 ENKITYGDVKDIK
+143 DNKITYGEVKNIT
-156 EFDVPALYVKDIE
+156 EFDVPAIYAKDIE
-169 TAGGLEFLVNLES
+169 TADGLEFLVNLES

-202 KKLVAAKG
+202 KKLVATKG

-234 SVVFGQHPNLTK
+234 SVVFGQHPNLAK

-256 FNASSLPGLV
+256 FNASTLPGLV

-299 DAGSLEKLQLQGF
+299 DVGSLEKLQLQGF
-312 RFFFNPGENGV
+312 RFFFNSGENGV
-323 LNVKDSKNSMS
+323 LKVTNAKNSMT

-365 KSEIAAKTGVPFSV
+365 KPEIAAKTGVPFSV

-385 SGNYQYMWVMSTPIA
+385 TGNYKYNWLLSAPVNETS
-400 DESTGL
+400 GL
-406 TSYAISAPLSD
+406 TSYGINPLSD
-417 DSDGSYY
+417 DSDGTYY

-439 SNIFVL
+439 PDIIVL

>member
-1 MKRILSTLLVF
+1 MKRILSTLLVI

-47 HQLDVIVQPKKAKK
+47 YQLDVIVQPKKAKK

-128 GNFALA
+128 GSFALA

-202 KKLVAAKG
+202 KKLVATKG

-275 ESIDLTGCKLIETLW
+275 ESIDLSGCKLIETLW

-299 DAGSLEKLQLQGF
+299 DASSLEKLQLQGF

-323 LNVKDSKNSMS
+323 LKVTNGKNSMT

-365 KSEIAAKTGVPFSV
+365 EPEIAAKPGVPFSV

-385 SGNYQYMWVMSTPIA
+385 TGNYKYNWLLSSPVENETP
-400 DESTGL
+400 GL
-406 TSYAISAPLSD
+406 TSYGINPLSD
-417 DSDGSYY
+417 YSDGTYY

-431 TLTINVGS
+431 TLTINVGNS
-439 SNIFVL
+439 DMFVL

-454 TGTTTISDFASI
+454 TGTTTVSDFASI

>member
-47 HQLDVIVQPKKAKK
+47 HQLDVIVQPGKAKK

-128 GNFALA
+128 GSFALA
-134 LRYKGLIAD
+134 LQYKKLIAD
-143 ENKITYGDVKDIK
+143 NNKITYGEVKNITD
-156 EFDVPALYVKDIE
+156 FDVPALYAKDIE

-202 KKLVAAKG
+202 KKLVATKG

-224 SVFMDDNKLE
+224 SVIMDDNKLE

-256 FNASSLPGLV
+256 FNASSFPGLV
-266 YLDLAENEL
+266 YLGLAENEL
-275 ESIDLTGCKLIETLW
+275 ESINLTGCKLIESLW
-290 LNNNKLKSI
+290 LNYNKLKSI
-299 DAGSLEKLQLQGF
+299 DAGALPDKMTKFEY
-312 RFFFNPGENGV
+312 FFNPGENGV
-323 LNVKDSKNSMS
+323 LKVIYGKISGTSY
-334 LWSWQM
+334 SWQM

-351 TLYCENSPKIKTQP
+351 VLYCENSPKIKTQP
-365 KSEIAAKTGVPFSV
+365 TPEIAAKPGVPFSV

-385 SGNYQYMWVMSTPIA
+385 TGNYQYYWCLSAPAEVG
-400 DESTGL
+400 STGL
-406 TSYAISAPLSD
+406 TGYPFNPISD
-417 DSDGSYY
+417 FSDGTYY

-431 TLTINVGS
+431 TLTINVG
-439 SNIFVL
+439 NLDMFVL
-445 LACMIYDEA
+445 LTCMIYDEA
-454 TGTTTISDFASI
+454 TGASTLSDFVSV
-466 KYE
+466 K

>member
-1 MKRILSTLLVF
+1 MKRIISTLLVF

-47 HQLDVIVQPKKAKK
+47 HQLDVIVQPGKAKK

-107 SCDVNVQLVLT
+107 SCDVNVQLDLT

-128 GNFALA
+128 GSFALA
-134 LRYKGLIAD
+134 LQYKKLIAD
-143 ENKITYGDVKDIK
+143 NNKITYGEVKNITD
-156 EFDVPALYVKDIE
+156 FGVPALYVKDIE

-202 KKLVAAKG
+202 KKLVATKG

-224 SVFMDDNKLE
+224 SVIMDDNKLE

-266 YLDLAENEL
+266 YLDLSENEL
-275 ESIDLTGCKLIETLW
+275 ESINLTGCKLIETLW
-290 LNNNKLKSI
+290 LEYNKLKSI
-299 DAGSLEKLQLQGF
+299 DVSSHEKLKLERF
-312 RFFFNPGENGV
+312 KFFFNPGENGV
-323 LNVKDSKNSMS
+323 LKVANGKNSMT

-340 IKGDESSRVKG
+340 IKGD
-351 TLYCENSPKIKTQP
+351 
-365 KSEIAAKTGVPFSV
+365 
-379 SVEMES
+379 
-385 SGNYQYMWVMSTPIA
+385 
-400 DESTGL
+400 
-406 TSYAISAPLSD
+406 
-417 DSDGSYY
+417 
-424 ISGSNTN
+424 
-431 TLTINVGS
+431 
-439 SNIFVL
+439 
-445 LACMIYDEA
+445 
-454 TGTTTISDFASI
+454 
-466 KYE
+466 